1 MTDQQTDVMRARRA
15 FRLQARRIKRD
26 PRDVGAHLSRLH
38 AALEMGGAEPVQ
50 GALADL
56 FTQFGAR
63 DHALKHSALQLA
75 SGHLAGHVAR
85 WFNAQAKADPLPSIN
100 ALATRW
106 SVLAHPSADIST
118 RARRCSVDDSRAVA
132 AEAIDA
138 IGRGDAVALQA
149 FLHHCVTCHDNLAF
163 MLARRALLKLSDSLP
178 EEWETV
184 SRQLEQAG

>member
-1 MTDQQTDVMRARRA
+1 MWGRIFRACTRHWRW
-15 FRLQARRIKRD
+15 
-26 PRDVGAHLSRLH
+26 
-38 AALEMGGAEPVQ
+38 GGAEPVQ

-75 SGHLAGHVAR
+75 SGRLAGHVAR